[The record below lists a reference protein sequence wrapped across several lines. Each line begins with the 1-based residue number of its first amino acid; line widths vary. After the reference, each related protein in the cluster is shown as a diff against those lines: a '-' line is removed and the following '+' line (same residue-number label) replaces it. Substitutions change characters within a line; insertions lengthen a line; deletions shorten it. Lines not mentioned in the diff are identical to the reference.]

1 MVASSETFAGN
12 LDDVR
17 AFCAVVEL
25 GSITQAAAFLR
36 ETKGSVSRRVARLE
50 AVLRV
55 TLLARTP
62 RAVSPTAEGLAFQ
75 ATALESLALLDEA
88 LQTARGARTVPR
100 GHLRVTASIDFGV
113 EVLPDLVASFR
124 ARHPEITIELLIT
137 DSRLD
142 LAASRVDLAL
152 RLGGEHADS
161 GYTAPVLADLTIGL
175 YAAPAYLARRPGP
188 VDLAGLAAHDGV
200 FARERLGAGQILVS
214 DAAGREERI
223 SLRPAVRATDF
234 ATVLRLTL
242 AGAGIG
248 HIPSLVA
255 AKSLA
260 GGDLV
265 RILPDWAS
273 RGGTL
278 RAVTLAGREL
288 PARVRL
294 FREHVRAELGR
305 RGPRVD
311 NSLSGPRAGATYDGN
326 PADPDTWGRE
336 GPRGNSGAG

>member
-1 MVASSETFAGN
+1 MVAHLETFAGN

-17 AFCAVVEL
+17 AFCAVVDL
-25 GSITQAAAFLR
+25 GSMTQAGAFLR
-36 ETKGSVSRRVARLE
+36 ETKGSVSRSVARLE
-50 AVLRV
+50 TVLKV

-62 RAVSPTAEGLAFQ
+62 RAVSPTAEGLAFH
-75 ATALESLALLDEA
+75 ARALESLALLDEA
-88 LQTARGARTVPR
+88 LQTARGARTLPR

-124 ARHPEITIELLIT
+124 ARHPQITLELLIT

-142 LAASRVDLAL
+142 LAANRVDLAL
-152 RLGGEHADS
+152 RLGGGDHPDS
-161 GYTAPVLADLTIGL
+161 GYTAPILADLTIGL
-175 YAAPAYLARRPGP
+175 YAAPAYLAQRPGP
-188 VDLAGLAAHDGV
+188 ADIAELATHDV
-200 FARERLGAGQILVS
+200 VLARERLGATQILVS
-214 DAAGREERI
+214 DVEGREAGI
-223 SLRPAVRATDF
+223 TLRPAVRATDF

-260 GGDLV
+260 RGDLV
-265 RILPDWAS
+265 RVLPDWAS

-294 FREHVRAELGR
+294 FREHVRTEMAR
-305 RGPRVD
+305 RAAICP
-311 NSLSGPRAGATYDGN
+311 LSGLDRPTPVAASVATYDESS
-326 PADPDTWGRE
+326 GRV
-336 GPRGNSGAG
+336 

>member
-1 MVASSETFAGN
+1 MVAIAETFSGN

-17 AFCAVVEL
+17 AFCAVVDL
-25 GSITQAAAFLR
+25 GSITQAAAFLH

-50 AVLRV
+50 TVLKV

-62 RAVSPTAEGLAFQ
+62 RAVSPTAEGLAFH
-75 ATALESLALLDEA
+75 AAALESLARLDEA
-88 LQTARGARTVPR
+88 LQTARGARTVAR

-124 ARHPEITIELLIT
+124 ARHPEITLELLIT

-142 LAASRVDLAL
+142 LAANRVDLAL
-152 RLGGEHADS
+152 RLGDAHPDS
-161 GYTAPVLADLTIGL
+161 GYAAPILADLTIGL
-175 YAAPAYLARRPGP
+175 YAAPDYLARRSEPA
-188 VDLAGLAAHDGV
+188 DLAALSGHEVV
-200 FARERLGAGQILVS
+200 FARERLGTGQIRVS
-214 DAAGREERI
+214 DAGGREETI
-223 SLRPAVRATDF
+223 TLRPAVRATDF

-294 FREHVRAELGR
+294 FREHVRTELGR
-305 RGPRVD
+305 R
-311 NSLSGPRAGATYDGN
+311 SLQDGDAPTTPGPRATGDYNGD
-326 PADPDTWGRE
+326 
-336 GPRGNSGAG
+336 SGGS

>member
-1 MVASSETFAGN
+1 MVAHLETFAGN

-17 AFCAVVEL
+17 AFCAVVDL
-25 GSITQAAAFLR
+25 GSMTQAGAFLR

-50 AVLRV
+50 AVLKV

-62 RAVSPTAEGLAFQ
+62 RAVSPTAEGLAFH
-75 ATALESLALLDEA
+75 ARALESLALLDEA
-88 LQTARGARTVPR
+88 LQTARGARTQPR

-124 ARHPEITIELLIT
+124 ARHPQITLELLIT

-142 LAASRVDLAL
+142 LAANRVDLAL
-152 RLGGEHADS
+152 RLGGDHPDS

-175 YAAPAYLARRPGP
+175 YAAPAYLAQRPGP
-188 VDLAGLAAHDGV
+188 TEIAELAAHDV
-200 FARERLGAGQILVS
+200 VLARERLGATQILVS
-214 DAAGREERI
+214 DVAGREAGI
-223 SLRPAVRATDF
+223 TLRPAVRATDF

-255 AKSLA
+255 AKSLVR
-260 GGDLV
+260 GDLV
-265 RILPDWAS
+265 RVLPDWAS

-294 FREHVRAELGR
+294 FREHVRMELAR
-305 RGPRVD
+305 RIAGCPTAGVD
-311 NSLSGPRAGATYDGN
+311 CSIPTD
-326 PADPDTWGRE
+326 
-336 GPRGNSGAG
+336 

>member
-1 MVASSETFAGN
+1 MVAHLETFAGN

-17 AFCAVVEL
+17 AFCAVVDL
-25 GSITQAAAFLR
+25 GSMTQAGAFLR

-50 AVLRV
+50 AVLKV

-62 RAVSPTAEGLAFQ
+62 RAVSPTAEGLAFH
-75 ATALESLALLDEA
+75 ARALESLALLDEA
-88 LQTARGARTVPR
+88 LQTARGARTQPR

-124 ARHPEITIELLIT
+124 ARHPQITLELLIT

-142 LAASRVDLAL
+142 LAANRVDLAL
-152 RLGGEHADS
+152 RLGGDHPDS

-175 YAAPAYLARRPGP
+175 YAAPAYLAQRPGP
-188 VDLAGLAAHDGV
+188 TEIAELAAHDV
-200 FARERLGAGQILVS
+200 VLARERLGATQILVS
-214 DAAGREERI
+214 DVAGREAGI
-223 SLRPAVRATDF
+223 TLRPAVRATDF

-255 AKSLA
+255 AKSLVR
-260 GGDLV
+260 GDLV
-265 RILPDWAS
+265 RVLPDWAS

-294 FREHVRAELGR
+294 FREHVRMELAR
-305 RGPRVD
+305 RIAGCPTAGVD
-311 NSLSGPRAGATYDGN
+311 RPTPVPASVATSRESSGTV
-326 PADPDTWGRE
+326 
-336 GPRGNSGAG
+336 

>member
-1 MVASSETFAGN
+1 MVAHLETFAGN

-17 AFCAVVEL
+17 AFCAVVDF
-25 GSITQAAAFLR
+25 GSMTQAAAFLH

-50 AVLRV
+50 SVLKV

-62 RAVSPTAEGLAFQ
+62 RAVSPTAEGLAFH
-75 ATALESLALLDEA
+75 AAGLESLALLDEA

-124 ARHPEITIELLIT
+124 ARHPGITIELLIT

-142 LAASRVDLAL
+142 LAANRVDLAL
-152 RLGGEHADS
+152 RLGGGDHPDS
-161 GYTAPVLADLTIGL
+161 GYTAPILADLTIGL
-175 YAAPAYLARRPGP
+175 YAAPAYLARHPAP
-188 VDLAGLAAHDGV
+188 ADLAGLAAHDLV
-200 FARERLGAGQILVS
+200 FARERLGAAQLLVS
-214 DAAGREERI
+214 DAGGREERI
-223 SLRPAVRATDF
+223 AVRPAVRATDF

-255 AKSLA
+255 AKSLGEGA
-260 GGDLV
+260 LV

-294 FREHVRAELGR
+294 FREHVRAELTRRPVGGAGPQAENPAPGLGGPGAYKGR
-305 RGPRVD
+305 SAGRDVRGP
-311 NSLSGPRAGATYDGN
+311 
-326 PADPDTWGRE
+326 
-336 GPRGNSGAG
+336 

>member
-1 MVASSETFAGN
+1 MVAHLETFAGN

-17 AFCAVVEL
+17 AFCAVVDL
-25 GSITQAAAFLR
+25 GSMTQAGAFLR

-50 AVLRV
+50 AVLKV

-62 RAVSPTAEGLAFQ
+62 RAVSPTAEGLAFH
-75 ATALESLALLDEA
+75 ARALESLALLDEA
-88 LQTARGARTVPR
+88 LQTARGARTQPR

-124 ARHPEITIELLIT
+124 ARHPQITLELLIT

-142 LAASRVDLAL
+142 LAANRVDLAL
-152 RLGGEHADS
+152 RLGGDHPDS

-175 YAAPAYLARRPGP
+175 YAAPAYLAQRPGP
-188 VDLAGLAAHDGV
+188 TEIAELAAHDV
-200 FARERLGAGQILVS
+200 VLARERLGATQILVS
-214 DAAGREERI
+214 DVAGREAGI
-223 SLRPAVRATDF
+223 TLRPAVRATDF

-255 AKSLA
+255 AKSLDR
-260 GGDLV
+260 GDLV
-265 RILPDWAS
+265 RVLPDWAS

-294 FREHVRAELGR
+294 FREHVRMELAR
-305 RGPRVD
+305 RTPGSPTAGVD
-311 NSLSGPRAGATYDGN
+311 RPTPAPASVATSRESSGTV
-326 PADPDTWGRE
+326 
-336 GPRGNSGAG
+336 

>member
-1 MVASSETFAGN
+1 MVAHLETFAGN

-17 AFCAVVEL
+17 AFCAVVDL
-25 GSITQAAAFLR
+25 GSMTQAGAFLR

-50 AVLRV
+50 AVLKV

-62 RAVSPTAEGLAFQ
+62 RAVSPTAEGLAFH
-75 ATALESLALLDEA
+75 ARALESLALLDEA
-88 LQTARGARTVPR
+88 LQTARGARTLPR

-124 ARHPEITIELLIT
+124 ARHPQITLELLIT

-142 LAASRVDLAL
+142 LAANRVDLAL
-152 RLGGEHADS
+152 RLGGDHPDS
-161 GYTAPVLADLTIGL
+161 GYTAPILADLTIGL
-175 YAAPAYLARRPGP
+175 YAAPAYLAQRPGP
-188 VDLAGLAAHDGV
+188 AGIAELAMHDV
-200 FARERLGAGQILVS
+200 VLARERLGATQILVS
-214 DAAGREERI
+214 DGEGREAGI
-223 SLRPAVRATDF
+223 TLRPAVRATDF

-260 GGDLV
+260 RGDLV
-265 RILPDWAS
+265 RVLPDWAS

-294 FREHVRAELGR
+294 FREHVRSEMAR
-305 RGPRVD
+305 RAAICP
-311 NSLSGPRAGATYDGN
+311 LSGGDRPTPVTASVATSDESS
-326 PADPDTWGRE
+326 GRV
-336 GPRGNSGAG
+336 